1 MPKLKTTKYYQYK
14 SKDYLK
20 KKIKMDQTDSVSIH
34 YTDEEYLLS
43 GQNYSN
49 LYSMFSLFNYS
60 VVCTLKIIYI

>member
-1 MPKLKTTKYYQYK
+1 
-14 SKDYLK
+14 
-20 KKIKMDQTDSVSIH
+20 MDQTDSVSIH

-60 VVCTLKIIYI
+60 VVCTLKIIYIYMYRYNTLNDRAPSYISSTYI